1 MGEALISGI
10 QNEIHKMGSTQS
22 FYQCCILRS
31 VPAGTDR
38 KSRTG
43 MQTGTR
49 HPHVPPRPK
58 FRLVSA
64 GLHIPAGILFW
75 LFIFYFFSASSS
87 SASAFASSAASASAS
102 SSSSSASASASS
114 DSFASSAALLLLL
127 CFFFFRP
134 ALSLFLYLWWTAR
147 RTAVTLQL
155 VMKNQ
160 SSFQSTFICMVN

>member
-1 MGEALISGI
+1 LISGI

-22 FYQCCILRS
+22 FYQCCIFRS

-38 KSRTG
+38 KSRTS
-43 MQTGTR
+43 MQTGTM

-58 FRLVSA
+58 FRLVSV
-64 GLHIPAGILFW
+64 GLHISARILFW
-75 LFIFYFFSASSS
+75 LFILFFFSASSS
-87 SASAFASSAASASAS
+87 SASSASASASSAASASAS
-102 SSSSSASASASS
+102 SSFASAFASS
-114 DSFASSAALLLLL
+114 DSFASSSALLLLLL